1 MKRKKRTLIDAI
13 PDVYGLFNTKGYAG
27 FVIQGGAPEMM
38 RKNWAGLGMRLN
50 NSSVKIATNESK
62 KKAA

>member
-1 MKRKKRTLIDAI
+1 MKRKTHSLIDAI
-13 PDVYGLFNTKGYAG
+13 PDVYGLFNTKGYAS

-38 RKNWAGLGMRLN
+38 RKNWVGLGMRLN
-50 NSSVKIATNESK
+50 NSSIKLITDECE